1 MFVKFVEGKMKFL
14 EFLNTLI
21 EDGDDVDKESFFW
34 KSSDGLVWRGNL
46 GYELECALCVSGSDS

>member
-1 MFVKFVEGKMKFL
+1 MKFL

-46 GYELECALCVSGSDS
+46 EYELECALCVSGSDS